1 MLWPVV
7 PLAGHNNNWQQNQS
21 LTCCNF
27 SRIYYSVGS
36 SGGVKPSQTPFMMF
50 FDMVASPLRGT
61 LKLSITSSSPEQV
74 NQQCQH
80 SRGNT
85 DPGVS
90 ENLRGLRPRPYGP
103 NRVSNGI
110 QRQYSRQCVVDFRLH
125 ASQYG
130 ARRLA
135 IPGEQGDIGSVDT
148 EDDSFGNRA
157 QERKSERN
165 KYIREQKCHMAGL

>member
-74 NQQCQH
+74 NQQCQNH
-80 SRGNT
+80 T
-85 DPGVS
+85 DDHHGRYGYEYHPALSLDAYITRQAAKPAESPGC
-90 ENLRGLRPRPYGP
+90 EL
-103 NRVSNGI
+103 
-110 QRQYSRQCVVDFRLH
+110 
-125 ASQYG
+125 
-130 ARRLA
+130 
-135 IPGEQGDIGSVDT
+135 
-148 EDDSFGNRA
+148 
-157 QERKSERN
+157 
-165 KYIREQKCHMAGL
+165 